1 MSGDGHRADP
11 ATSSAGRR
19 WIPALLALA
28 VVVVLLA
35 GLGVGTSLQAPSFAR
50 SVGLPVSLLGGEA
63 AEPPD
68 PSTPRLRLAAAGADA
83 PVPTEAGL
91 ATALDTRAAALGDL
105 TGAVVDPATGT
116 TLWNR
121 RSSEPQVPAS
131 VTKLLTGTAALLR
144 LDPTMRW
151 TTTVVA
157 GPTPDSVVL
166 VGGGDPTLSSLPA
179 GQRTV
184 YPDAARLD
192 DLVTAVTAARA
203 GQPALKR
210 VYVDV
215 SRYENGGGNG
225 VAPGWDP
232 TDVAGGFVA
241 PIVPVMLDGGRSD
254 PTQLDVPRTA
264 TPATDA
270 ARELGRRLAA
280 GGTAPTATVGTAPPG
295 AAVLGQVV
303 SPPVT
308 ELVRTALQN
317 SDNVLAEALGREVAR
332 TVGLPTTFDGA
343 ARAVTQV
350 LGEAQIDTAGVTLAD
365 TSGLSVNDRVPAT
378 ALSGVLAPAAAP
390 VGTDPRTAALRPLL
404 DGLPVAGGGGTLA
417 DRYTP
422 GTPAADG
429 RGWVRAKTGTL
440 TAANA
445 LAGVVGTADGR
456 VLVFS
461 FMSNGVDPGSARPR
475 LDALAAALHDC
486 GCR

>member
-1 MSGDGHRADP
+1 VSGDGHRADP

-35 GLGVGTSLQAPSFAR
+35 GLGVGTALQAPSFAR

-68 PSTPRLRLAAAGADA
+68 PSTPRLRLAAAGAEA

-203 GQPALKR
+203 GQPAVKR

-254 PTQLDVPRTA
+254 PTQLDIPRTS

-295 AAVLGQVV
+295 APVLGQVV

-365 TSGLSVNDRVPAT
+365 TS
-378 ALSGVLAPAAAP
+378 
-390 VGTDPRTAALRPLL
+390 
-404 DGLPVAGGGGTLA
+404 GLPVAGGGGTLA

>member
-1 MSGDGHRADP
+1 VSGDGHP
-11 ATSSAGRR
+11 TEPGTSSAVHRWGRR
-19 WIPALLALA
+19 ALA
-28 VVVVLLA
+28 VVVTIVLLG
-35 GLGVGTSLQAPSFAR
+35 GLGVGTALSAPSLAR
-50 SVGLPVSLLGGEA
+50 SVGLPVTLIGGEA
-63 AEPPD
+63 ADPPA
-68 PSTPRLRLAAAGADA
+68 PATPRPRLAAASADA
-83 PVPTEAGL
+83 PAPTAPGL
-91 ATALDTRAAALGDL
+91 AAALDARVAALGDV
-105 TGAVVDPATGT
+105 TGSVVDPATGQ
-116 TLWNR
+116 TLWSR
-121 RSSEPQVPAS
+121 RPNEPQVPAS
-131 VTKLLTGTAALLR
+131 VTKLLTGAAALLR

-179 GQRTV
+179 GRTTV

-192 DLVTAVTAARA
+192 DLVAAVDAARA
-203 GQPALKR
+203 GQPAVRR

-225 VAPGWDP
+225 VAAGWDP

-254 PTQLDVPRTA
+254 PTVLDVPRTA

-270 ARELGRRLAA
+270 ARELGARLAR
-280 GGTAPTATVGTAPPG
+280 GGAAPTATVGTAPPG
-295 AAVLGQVV
+295 APVLGEVV
-303 SPPVT
+303 SPPVA

-332 TVGLPTTFDGA
+332 AVGEPTTFDGA
-343 ARAVTQV
+343 ARAVTRV
-350 LGEAQIDTAGVTLAD
+350 LGEAGIDTTGVVLAD

-390 VGTDPRTAALRPLL
+390 AGADPRTAALRPLL

-422 GTPAADG
+422 GTPAAEG

-456 VLVFS
+456 VLAFS
-461 FMSNGVDPGSARPR
+461 FMSNGVDPATARPR
-475 LDALAAALHDC
+475 LDALAAVLHSC